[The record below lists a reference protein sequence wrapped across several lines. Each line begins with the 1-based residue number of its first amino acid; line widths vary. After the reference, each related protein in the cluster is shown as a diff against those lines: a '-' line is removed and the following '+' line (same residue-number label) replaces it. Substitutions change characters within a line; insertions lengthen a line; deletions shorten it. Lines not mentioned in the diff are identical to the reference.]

1 MHTHWVHAD
10 RSHTRTHTHTHTH
23 TRLYSYK
30 GVREGNGTEF
40 KTTITIKKEESKGEA
55 AEEYA
60 LDVALAMARYL
71 GGGVGGGEGSVAD
84 TVELVK
90 EAFEAVRT
98 CPSWSHQ
105 VIAF

>member
-40 KTTITIKKEESKGEA
+40 KTTITIKSEESKGEGA
-55 AEEYA
+55 DEHA